1 MNSALRLQ
9 LVYYIERACLA
20 NEHIGRRRLAQVSG
34 LTEMSVRLELQRLRD
49 IGNVAV
55 ARAGIEMTKSGRREY
70 ATMLGQIR
78 NVCEVDLSSLRLDAH
93 TLAALIAVE
102 TGDPAWTLRD
112 LAIREGATGLLLLQ
126 YEGECWRFTHNQEPI
141 ALHNSEDAATIG
153 AAFPDAVEQDRL
165 ILASAPDRRSAALGL
180 WHVIESIV

>member
-1 MNSALRLQ
+1 M
-9 LVYYIERACLA
+9 
-20 NEHIGRRRLAQVSG
+20 
-34 LTEMSVRLELQRLRD
+34 
-49 IGNVAV
+49 AV

-78 NVCEVDLSSLRLDAH
+78 NVCEVDLSSLRLDGH

-126 YEGECWRFTHNQEPI
+126 YEGECCPI
-141 ALHNSEDAATIG
+141 GSLRTALTAPCPLLQN
-153 AAFPDAVEQDRL
+153 AV
-165 ILASAPDRRSAALGL
+165 
-180 WHVIESIV
+180 